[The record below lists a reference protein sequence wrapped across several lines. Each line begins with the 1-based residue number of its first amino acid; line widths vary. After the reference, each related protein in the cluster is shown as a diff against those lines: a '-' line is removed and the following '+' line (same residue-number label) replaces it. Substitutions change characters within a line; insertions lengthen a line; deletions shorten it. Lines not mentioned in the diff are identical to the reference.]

1 MTQGV
6 RLVVLGKQG
15 SGKGTQCVRLS
26 NHYAVPHIST
36 GDMLRA
42 NVSQGTEL
50 GLLAKSIMD
59 AGNLLSDEIIMDMV
73 GERLKERNV
82 SARGFILDGCPRT
95 IRQAELLAEKLEPK
109 SLDLAVLLDVPT
121 ELVLERIASRLT
133 CSDCG
138 AIYSTHKPPL
148 VPGICNTCGGVVRQ
162 RKDDTVES
170 VKVRLAAFEA
180 ETAPL
185 VGWYGDRG
193 LLVTVDGNGPEDE
206 VMTRIVA
213 VIEAN
218 RGAA

>member
-1 MTQGV
+1 MNQGV

-26 NHYAVPHIST
+26 HHYAVPHIST

-59 AGNLLSDEIIMDMV
+59 AGNLLPDTIIMDLV

-95 IRQAELLAEKLEPK
+95 IFQAELLESMLAPK
-109 SLDLAVLLDVPT
+109 VLDLAVLLDVPT
-121 ELVLERIASRLT
+121 ELVLDRIASRRV

-138 AIYSTHKPPL
+138 TIYSTHKPPV
-148 VPGICNTCGGVVRQ
+148 VPGICNTCGGAVLQ

-170 VKVRLAAFEA
+170 VQVRLAAFEA

-185 VGWYGDRG
+185 IDWYGERG
-193 LLVTVDGNGPEDE
+193 LLATVNGDGPEDD
-206 VMTRIVA
+206 VMERIIA
-213 VIEAN
+213 AIEAA
-218 RGAA
+218 RQPQ